1 MPNKGKEM
9 KRWFL
14 KISLLSLNILSVSA
28 NATIGTITEQV
39 QAPPS
44 IQRQKQTLTGSKGT
58 GLEMLDTVRTQ
69 QGKVGLTF
77 ADNTKVQVTENSKL
91 VIDDFV
97 YDPNSKKG
105 GKLAVNIALGT
116 VRYASGQIAKNN
128 PQAVAVNTPS
138 ATIGVRGTD
147 FTAAVDEL
155 GRSTIILLPSCPA
168 GWKDINTD
176 CKTGAIS
183 VTSEEGTVFLN
194 QPFQAT
200 VVQTKESK
208 PMKPVILKLDE
219 DQMNNLLIM
228 TPVKPDNSNESR
240 ADTKKSFLDVDYLKF
255 EGLDNV
261 LAAQDP
267 FKYSKLDVNFLERD
281 FLINILDLVDAM
293 IKAQMD
299 YLENANARLLPDYV
313 ALTGVKAVI
322 EDPNVQLCRED
333 SNSNMACAQVR
344 QTRDVT
350 ITIVQERMEFKNRV
364 NAGGT
369 STITI
374 IQN

>member
-1 MPNKGKEM
+1 M
-9 KRWFL
+9 K
-14 KISLLSLNILSVSA
+14 ICQVAILSLSLILFTSSIA
-28 NATIGTITEQV
+28 ATIGTITEQV
-39 QAPPS
+39 QTPPS

-58 GLEMLDTVRTQ
+58 GLEMSDTVRTQ

-77 ADNTKVQVTENSKL
+77 ADNTRVQVTENSKL

-97 YDPNSKKG
+97 YDPNSNKG

-155 GRSTIILLPSCPA
+155 GRSTIILLPSCPV
-168 GWKDINTD
+168 GWKDIKTD
-176 CKTGAIS
+176 CKTGEIS
-183 VTSEEGTVFLN
+183 VTSDEGVVIMN

-200 VVQTKESK
+200 VVTTRDTR
-208 PMKPVILKLDE
+208 PMRPVILKLDE
-219 DQMNNLLIM
+219 DQINNLLIK
-228 TPVKPDNSNESR
+228 TPIKPENTNESR
-240 ADTKKSFLDVDYLKF
+240 GDTKKSFLDVDYLKF

-261 LAAQDP
+261 LKAQDP

-281 FLINILDLVDAM
+281 FLVNILDLINAM
-293 IKAQMD
+293 LKAQMD

-313 ALTGVKAVI
+313 SLTGIVAVI
-322 EDPNVQLCRED
+322 QDPIVQLCRED
-333 SNSNMACAQVR
+333 SSSNIACAQVQ

-350 ITIVQERMEFKNRV
+350 ITFIQERMEFRNRV

-369 STITI
+369 STII
-374 IQN
+374 IEQR

>member
-1 MPNKGKEM
+1 MAAAAG
-9 KRWFL
+9 
-14 KISLLSLNILSVSA
+14 
-28 NATIGTITEQV
+28 IGTITEQV
-39 QAPPS
+39 NSPPS
-44 IQRQKQTLTGSKGT
+44 IQRQKTTLDGKKGT
-58 GLEMLDTVRTQ
+58 ALEMLDSVRTA
-69 QGKVGLTF
+69 QGKVGITF
-77 ADNTKVQVTENSKL
+77 EDNTRVQVTENSKL

-155 GRSTIILLPSCPA
+155 GRSTIILLPSCPV
-168 GWKDINTD
+168 GWKDIKTD
-176 CKTGAIS
+176 CKTGEIS
-183 VTSEEGTVFLN
+183 VTSDEGVVIMN

-200 VVQTKESK
+200 VVATRETK
-208 PMKPVILKLDE
+208 PMRPVILKLDE

-228 TPVKPDNSNESR
+228 NPVKPDNNNETR
-240 ADTKKSFLDVDYLKF
+240 GDTKKSFLDVDYLKF

-261 LAAQDP
+261 LAVQDP
-267 FKYSKLDVNFLERD
+267 FKYSKLDVNFLERE
-281 FLINILDLVDAM
+281 FLVNILDLVDAM
-293 IKAQMD
+293 IRAQMD

-322 EDPNVQLCRED
+322 EDPIVQLCRED
-333 SNSNMACAQVR
+333 NGSNVACVQVQ

-350 ITIVQERMEFKNRV
+350 INIIQERMEFKNRV

-369 STITI
+369 SNITIT
-374 IQN
+374 QN

>member
-1 MPNKGKEM
+1 
-9 KRWFL
+9 
-14 KISLLSLNILSVSA
+14 
-28 NATIGTITEQV
+28 
-39 QAPPS
+39 
-44 IQRQKQTLTGSKGT
+44 
-58 GLEMLDTVRTQ
+58 MLDTVRTQ

-97 YDPNSKKG
+97 YDPNSKTG

-128 PQAVAVNTPS
+128 PQSVAVNTPS

-155 GRSTIILLPSCPA
+155 GRSTIVLLPSCPV
-168 GWKDINTD
+168 GWRDVKTD
-176 CKTGAIS
+176 CKTGEIS
-183 VTSEEGTVFLN
+183 VTSDEGVVIMN

-200 VVQTKESK
+200 VVQTRETK

-228 TPVKPDNSNESR
+228 TPVKSENNNEAR
-240 ADTKKSFLDVDYLKF
+240 GDTKKGFLDVDYLKY

-261 LAAQDP
+261 LATQDP

-281 FLINILDLVDAM
+281 FLVNILDLINAM
-293 IKAQMD
+293 LKAQMD

-313 ALTGVKAVI
+313 ALTGVVAVI
-322 EDPNVQLCRED
+322 EDPIVQLCRED
-333 SNSNMACAQVR
+333 NGSNIACATVR

-350 ITIVQERMEFKNRV
+350 ITINQERMEFKNRV

-369 STITI
+369 SNITIT
-374 IQN
+374 QH

>member
-1 MPNKGKEM
+1 M
-9 KRWFL
+9 
-14 KISLLSLNILSVSA
+14 
-28 NATIGTITEQV
+28 
-39 QAPPS
+39 
-44 IQRQKQTLTGSKGT
+44 LTGAKGT

-128 PQAVAVNTPS
+128 PQSVAVNTPS

-155 GRSTIILLPSCPA
+155 GRSTIILLPSCPV
-168 GWKDINTD
+168 GWRDVKTD
-176 CKTGAIS
+176 CKTGEIS
-183 VTSEEGTVFLN
+183 VTSDEGVVIMN

-200 VVQTKESK
+200 VVATRETK

-228 TPVKPDNSNESR
+228 TPVKPDKNE
-240 ADTKKSFLDVDYLKF
+240 ADRGNTKKSFLDVDYLKF

-261 LAAQDP
+261 LAVQDP
-267 FKYSKLDVNFLERD
+267 FKYSKLDVNFLDRE
-281 FLINILDLVDAM
+281 FLVNILDLVDAM
-293 IKAQMD
+293 IRAQMD

-322 EDPNVQLCRED
+322 EDPIVQLCRED
-333 SNSNMACAQVR
+333 SNSNIACVQVL

-350 ITIVQERMEFKNRV
+350 IIMNQERMEFKNRV
-364 NAGGT
+364 NAGGV

-374 IQN
+374 TQN

>member
-1 MPNKGKEM
+1 M
-9 KRWFL
+9 KICQVAIL
-14 KISLLSLNILSVSA
+14 PLSLILFTSSMA
-28 NATIGTITEQV
+28 ATIGTITEQV
-39 QAPPS
+39 QTPPS
-44 IQRQKQTLTGSKGT
+44 IQRQKQTLMGSKGT
-58 GLEMLDTVRTQ
+58 GLEMSDTVRTQ

-77 ADNTKVQVTENSKL
+77 ADNTRVQVTENSKL

-97 YDPNSKKG
+97 YDPNSNKG

-128 PQAVAVNTPS
+128 PQSVAVNTPS

-155 GRSTIILLPSCPA
+155 GRSTIILLPSCPV
-168 GWKDINTD
+168 GWKDVKTD
-176 CKTGAIS
+176 CKTGEIS
-183 VTSEEGTVFLN
+183 VTSDEGVVIMN

-200 VVQTKESK
+200 VVTTRETR
-208 PMKPVILKLDE
+208 PMRPVILKLDE

-228 TPVKPDNSNESR
+228 TPVKPENTNESR
-240 ADTKKSFLDVDYLKF
+240 GDTKKSFLDVDYLKF

-261 LAAQDP
+261 LKAQDP

-281 FLINILDLVDAM
+281 FLVNILDLINAM
-293 IKAQMD
+293 LKAQMD

-313 ALTGVKAVI
+313 SLTGVVAVI
-322 EDPNVQLCRED
+322 QDPIVQLCRED
-333 SNSNMACAQVR
+333 SSSNIACAQVL
-344 QTRDVT
+344 QTKDVT
-350 ITIVQERMEFKNRV
+350 ITFIQERMEFRNRV

-374 IQN
+374 EQR

>member
-1 MPNKGKEM
+1 M
-9 KRWFL
+9 KLCQTVIL
-14 KISLLSLNILSVSA
+14 KLSLILSASSIA
-28 NATIGTITEQV
+28 ATIGSITEQV
-39 QAPPS
+39 QTPPS
-44 IQRQKQTLTGSKGT
+44 ILRQKQTITGSKGT

-97 YDPNSKKG
+97 YDPNSKQG

-155 GRSTIILLPSCPA
+155 GRSTIILLPSCPV
-168 GWKDINTD
+168 GWKDVKTD
-176 CKTGAIS
+176 CKTGEIS
-183 VTSEEGTVFLN
+183 VTSDEGTVIMN

-200 VVQTKESK
+200 VVQTKESR
-208 PMKPVILKLDE
+208 PMRPVILKLDE
-219 DQMNNLLIM
+219 DQINNLLIM
-228 TPVKPDNSNESR
+228 TPVKPENTNEAR

-261 LAAQDP
+261 LQSQDP
-267 FKYSKLDVNFLERD
+267 FKYSKLDVNFLERE
-281 FLINILDLVDAM
+281 FLVNILDLVDAM
-293 IKAQMD
+293 IRAQMD

-322 EDPNVQLCRED
+322 EDPIVQLCRED
-333 SNSNMACAQVR
+333 GSSNIACAQVL

-350 ITIVQERMEFKNRV
+350 ITIIQERMEFKNRV

-369 STITI
+369 SNITI
-374 IQN
+374 NQN

>member
-1 MPNKGKEM
+1 M
-9 KRWFL
+9 
-14 KISLLSLNILSVSA
+14 SSTA
-28 NATIGTITEQV
+28 ATIGSITEQV
-39 QAPPS
+39 NNPAS
-44 IQRQKQTLTGSKGT
+44 IQRSKTTLNGTKGT
-58 GLEMLDTVRTQ
+58 ALEMQDAVRTT
-69 QGKVGLTF
+69 QGKVGITF
-77 ADNTKVQVTENSKL
+77 EDNTRVQITENSKL

-155 GRSTIILLPSCPA
+155 GRSTIVLLPSCPV
-168 GWKDINTD
+168 GWKDIKTD
-176 CKTGAIS
+176 CKTGEIS
-183 VTSEEGTVFLN
+183 VTSDEGTVIMN

-200 VVQTKESK
+200 TVTTRETR

-219 DQMNNLLIM
+219 DQINNLLIL
-228 TPVKPDNSNESR
+228 TPIRPEQSKEDR
-240 ADTKKSFLDVDYLKF
+240 MDTRKGFLDVDFLKF
-255 EGLDNV
+255 EGLTNA
-261 LAAQDP
+261 LEAQDP
-267 FKYSKLDVNFLERD
+267 FKYSKLDVNFLERE
-281 FLINILDLVDAM
+281 FLINILDMVDAM

-299 YLENANARLLPDYV
+299 YLENANAKLLPDYV
-313 ALTGVKAVI
+313 ALTGVVAVI
-322 EDPNVQLCRED
+322 EDPHVQLCRED
-333 SNSNMACAQVR
+333 SSSNIACAQVQ

-350 ITIVQERMEFKNRV
+350 ITFIQERMEIKNRV

-369 STITI
+369 STII
-374 IQN
+374 IEQR

>member
-1 MPNKGKEM
+1 M
-9 KRWFL
+9 RTWCLRIFL
-14 KISLLSLNILSVSA
+14 LLLSISPVNV
-28 NATIGTITEQV
+28 NAAIGTITEQV
-39 QAPPS
+39 QTPPS
-44 IQRQKQTLTGSKGT
+44 ILRQKQMLTGAKGT

-128 PQAVAVNTPS
+128 PQSVLVNTPS

-155 GRSTIILLPSCPA
+155 GRSTIILLPSCPV
-168 GWKDINTD
+168 GWKDIKTD
-176 CKTGAIS
+176 CKTGEIS
-183 VTSEEGTVFLN
+183 VTSDEGVVIMN

-200 VVQTKESK
+200 VVLTRETK

-219 DQMNNLLIM
+219 DQINNLLIK

-240 ADTKKSFLDVDYLKF
+240 GDTKKSILDVDYLKF

-261 LAAQDP
+261 LQAQDP

-281 FLINILDLVDAM
+281 FLVNILDLINAM
-293 IKAQMD
+293 LKAQMD
-299 YLENANARLLPDYV
+299 YLENANARLLPDYI
-313 ALTGVKAVI
+313 ALTGVIAVI
-322 EDPNVQLCRED
+322 EDPIVQLCRED
-333 SNSNMACAQVR
+333 GSSNIACATVR
-344 QTRDVT
+344 QDRDVT
-350 ITIVQERMEFKNRV
+350 ITINQERMDFKNRV

-374 IQN
+374 IQR

>member
-1 MPNKGKEM
+1 M
-9 KRWFL
+9 
-14 KISLLSLNILSVSA
+14 S
-28 NATIGTITEQV
+28 
-39 QAPPS
+39 
-44 IQRQKQTLTGSKGT
+44 
-58 GLEMLDTVRTQ
+58 DTVRTQ

-91 VIDDFV
+91 IIDDFV

-155 GRSTIILLPSCPA
+155 GRSTIILLPSCPV
-168 GWKDINTD
+168 GWKDVKTD
-176 CKTGAIS
+176 CKTGEIS
-183 VTSEEGTVFLN
+183 VTSDEGTVIMN

-200 VVQTKESK
+200 VVATRDTR
-208 PMKPVILKLDE
+208 PMRPVILKLDE
-219 DQMNNLLIM
+219 DQINNLLIM
-228 TPVKPDNSNESR
+228 TPVKPENTNESR
-240 ADTKKSFLDVDYLKF
+240 GDTKKSFLDVDYLKF

-261 LAAQDP
+261 LQAQDP

-281 FLINILDLVDAM
+281 FLVNVLDLINAM
-293 IKAQMD
+293 LK
-299 YLENANARLLPDYV
+299 
-313 ALTGVKAVI
+313 
-322 EDPNVQLCRED
+322 DPIVQLCRED
-333 SNSNMACAQVR
+333 SSSNIACAQVQ

-350 ITIVQERMEFKNRV
+350 ITIIQERMEFKNRV
-364 NAGGT
+364 NTGST

-374 IQN
+374 EQR

>member
-1 MPNKGKEM
+1 M
-9 KRWFL
+9 KICQVAIL
-14 KISLLSLNILSVSA
+14 PLSLILFTSSIA
-28 NATIGTITEQV
+28 ATIGTITEQV
-39 QAPPS
+39 QTPPS

-58 GLEMLDTVRTQ
+58 GLEMSDTVRTQ

-77 ADNTKVQVTENSKL
+77 ADNTRVQVTENSKL

-97 YDPNSKKG
+97 YDPNSNKG

-155 GRSTIILLPSCPA
+155 GRSTIILLPSCPV
-168 GWKDINTD
+168 GWKDVKTD
-176 CKTGAIS
+176 CKTGEIS
-183 VTSEEGTVFLN
+183 VTSDEGVVIMN

-200 VVQTKESK
+200 VVTTRDTR
-208 PMKPVILKLDE
+208 PMRPVILKLDE

-228 TPVKPDNSNESR
+228 TPVKPENTNESR
-240 ADTKKSFLDVDYLKF
+240 GDTKKSFLDVDYLKF

-261 LAAQDP
+261 LKAQDP

-281 FLINILDLVDAM
+281 FLVNILDLINAM
-293 IKAQMD
+293 LKAQMD

-313 ALTGVKAVI
+313 ALTGVVGSY
-322 EDPNVQLCRED
+322 PR
-333 SNSNMACAQVR
+333 SNRTVMS
-344 QTRDVT
+344 
-350 ITIVQERMEFKNRV
+350 
-364 NAGGT
+364 
-369 STITI
+369 
-374 IQN
+374 

>member
-1 MPNKGKEM
+1 M
-9 KRWFL
+9 KL
-14 KISLLSLNILSVSA
+14 CHIVILELLLILSASSTA
-28 NATIGTITEQV
+28 AGIGTITEQV
-39 QAPPS
+39 NSPPS
-44 IQRQKQTLTGSKGT
+44 IQRQKQTITGSKGT

-77 ADNTKVQVTENSKL
+77 ADNTRVQVTENSKL

-97 YDPNSKKG
+97 YDPNSKTG

-155 GRSTIILLPSCPA
+155 GRSTIILLPSCPP
-168 GWKDINTD
+168 GWRDIKTD
-176 CKTGAIS
+176 CKTGEIS
-183 VTSEEGTVFLN
+183 VTSDEGVVIMN

-200 VVQTKESK
+200 TVATRESR
-208 PMKPVILKLDE
+208 PMRPVILKLDE
-219 DQMNNLLIM
+219 DQMNNLLII
-228 TPVKPDNSNESR
+228 TPVRPDRTNEER
-240 ADTKKSFLDVDYLKF
+240 ADTRKGVLDVDFLKF
-255 EGLDNV
+255 EGLGNA
-261 LAAQDP
+261 LETQDP
-267 FKYSKLDVNFLERD
+267 FKYSKLDVNFLERE
-281 FLINILDLVDAM
+281 FLVNILDLVDAM

-313 ALTGVKAVI
+313 ALTGVRAVI
-322 EDPNVQLCRED
+322 EDPHVQLCRED
-333 SNSNMACAQVR
+333 NSSNVACAQVL

-350 ITIVQERMEFKNRV
+350 ITIIQERMEFKNRV

-369 STITI
+369 SQITIT
-374 IQN
+374 QN

>member
-1 MPNKGKEM
+1 M
-9 KRWFL
+9 KLCHIVTL
-14 KISLLSLNILSVSA
+14 KLLLILSTNSIA
-28 NATIGTITEQV
+28 GIGTITEQV
-39 QAPPS
+39 NSPPS
-44 IQRQKQTLTGSKGT
+44 ILRQKQTLTGSKGT

-155 GRSTIILLPSCPA
+155 GRSTIILLPSCPP
-168 GWKDINTD
+168 GWRDIKTD
-176 CKTGAIS
+176 CKTGEIS
-183 VTSEEGTVFLN
+183 VTSDEGVVIMN

-200 VVQTKESK
+200 VVQTRETK
-208 PMKPVILKLDE
+208 PMRPVILKLDE

-228 TPVKPDNSNESR
+228 TPVRADNNNEAR

-281 FLINILDLVDAM
+281 FLVNILDLVDAM
-293 IKAQMD
+293 IRAQMD

-313 ALTGVKAVI
+313 ALTGVIAVI
-322 EDPNVQLCRED
+322 EDPIVQLCRED
-333 SNSNMACAQVR
+333 NSSNVACATVR

-350 ITIVQERMEFKNRV
+350 ITINQERMEFKNRV

-369 STITI
+369 SNIIIT
-374 IQN
+374 QH

>member
-1 MPNKGKEM
+1 
-9 KRWFL
+9 
-14 KISLLSLNILSVSA
+14 
-28 NATIGTITEQV
+28 
-39 QAPPS
+39 
-44 IQRQKQTLTGSKGT
+44 
-58 GLEMLDTVRTQ
+58 MLDTVRTQ

-77 ADNTKVQVTENSKL
+77 ADNTRVQVTENSKL

-168 GWKDINTD
+168 GWKDIKTD
-176 CKTGAIS
+176 CKTGEIS
-183 VTSEEGTVFLN
+183 VTSDEGVVIMN

-200 VVQTKESK
+200 VVTTRDTR
-208 PMKPVILKLDE
+208 PMRPVILKLDD
-219 DQMNNLLIM
+219 DQINNLLII
-228 TPVKPDNSNESR
+228 TPVKPENTNAER
-240 ADTKKSFLDVDYLKF
+240 GDTKKSFLDVDYLKF

-261 LAAQDP
+261 LVAQDP
-267 FKYSKLDVNFLERD
+267 FKYSKLDVNFLDRE
-281 FLINILDLVDAM
+281 FLVNILDLVDAM
-293 IKAQMD
+293 IRAQMD

-322 EDPNVQLCRED
+322 EDPIVQLCRED
-333 SNSNMACAQVR
+333 GSSNIACAQVQ

-350 ITIVQERMEFKNRV
+350 ITIIQERMEFKNRV

-374 IQN
+374 TQE

>member
-1 MPNKGKEM
+1 M
-9 KRWFL
+9 KICQVAIL
-14 KISLLSLNILSVSA
+14 PLSLILFTSSIA
-28 NATIGTITEQV
+28 ATIGTITEQI
-39 QAPPS
+39 QTPPS

-168 GWKDINTD
+168 GWKDIKTD
-176 CKTGAIS
+176 CKTGEIS
-183 VTSEEGTVFLN
+183 VTSDEGVVIMN

-200 VVQTKESK
+200 VVTTRDTR
-208 PMKPVILKLDE
+208 PMRPVILKLDD
-219 DQMNNLLIM
+219 DQINNLLII
-228 TPVKPDNSNESR
+228 TPVKPENTNAER
-240 ADTKKSFLDVDYLKF
+240 GDTKKSFLDVDYLKF

-261 LAAQDP
+261 LVAQDP
-267 FKYSKLDVNFLERD
+267 FKYSKLDVNFLDRE
-281 FLINILDLVDAM
+281 FLVNILDLVDAM
-293 IKAQMD
+293 IRAQMD

-313 ALTGVKAVI
+313 ALTGVRAVI
-322 EDPNVQLCRED
+322 EDPIVQLCRED
-333 SNSNMACAQVR
+333 GSSNIACAQVQ

-350 ITIVQERMEFKNRV
+350 ITIIQERMEFKNRV

-374 IQN
+374 TQE